1 MIRIRF
7 GVFSLGENVRVLKR
21 SYLLIILIIEF
32 GGHSD
37 GVTPGLVSIP
47 EVKSFRVLIVYY
59 AFRCMGISFS
69 CQLFYTNYFIIS

>member
-7 GVFSLGENVRVLKR
+7 GVFSLGENVRLLKKII
-21 SYLLIILIIEF
+21 LLSIILINEF

-47 EVKSFRVLIVYY
+47 EVKSFRVLFVYY
-59 AFRCMGISFS
+59 GFRSMGLSFS
-69 CQLFYTNYFIIS
+69 CQPFLSKII